1 MKYCIANWKMNFT
14 TSESINFIKN
24 FSSFEKFSSNTK
36 VIFSPSFISLKPALD
51 LISDNK
57 VLNQLKNKNMLDVG
71 AQDISSI
78 DKGAY
83 TGDVSAAIL
92 NDINCNYVII
102 GHSERRTIHNETND
116 SINKK
121 LKLSTKHNLCSILC
135 IGENDINRKK
145 NKTFDALHKQL
156 KTSLNN
162 INLKQLI
169 IAYEPVWAIG
179 TGNTASKEI
188 IEETFMIIKKILK
201 SIGVKLKIPIIYGG
215 SVNEKNIKE
224 LSNIIDIDGFLIGG
238 ASLSLNSFRYIYN
251 TMGEK

>member
-1 MKYCIANWKMNFT
+1 
-14 TSESINFIKN
+14 
-24 FSSFEKFSSNTK
+24 
-36 VIFSPSFISLKPALD
+36 
-51 LISDNK
+51 
-57 VLNQLKNKNMLDVG
+57 
-71 AQDISSI
+71 
-78 DKGAY
+78 
-83 TGDVSAAIL
+83 
-92 NDINCNYVII
+92 
-102 GHSERRTIHNETND
+102 GHSERRAIHNETND

-145 NKTFDALHKQL
+145 NKTFDVLHKQL

-188 IEETFMIIKKILK
+188 IEETFTIIKKILK